1 MKNPVNFKGFFAFA
15 TKRLRCC
22 PGLLKLLIALISL
35 NAGVIYS
42 QVGVHTDFP
51 DASSA
56 MDISASNK
64 GLLIPRVTLSENLDD
79 PSPVSSPAVGL
90 LVFNSGSNQEMGF
103 YYWDGSLWVP
113 LAGGGGGGDGW
124 LLTGNSGTEVGTNF
138 IGTTDGEDLA
148 IYTNATE
155 RMRVVSNG
163 QVVIDSTAAR
173 YSSNLFTVFGNTTQN
188 YAINAFSPFVGVY
201 AVADVY
207 GMMPRVNNSAGT
219 PLYSKNTSPT
229 GYGAWTIGSNQSA
242 GYWSSRSAGL
252 CSRGNDGIQSWGLG
266 ADGIGI
272 TAMGPGVNPAII
284 PGGVGGTFAGAFGI
298 YGRSTNGLSNGTGI
312 IGVGNNLTSSYYLAG
327 GSGGAFT
334 GNDGVFGKSINVNGT
349 GVIGLGN
356 NINSAPIIINNG
368 SGGAFTGLN
377 IGAGGW
383 GAINGLIGWG
393 TNATT
398 GTGITGAGN
407 NLPSPVLPG
416 GGGGAFNGTGIGTAS
431 WAVSATGTGVL
442 GAGNN
447 AVITPLATGSG
458 GAFTGN
464 DGLYGKGIL
473 STGTGVIGAGNNQGP
488 AILPTGSGGAF
499 VGNDGLYSKGSLAN
513 GTGIIS
519 LGSNASVYT
528 VDAVN
533 GSGGSFTGY
542 HGSISFANN
551 VSAGTGVIGA
561 GNNVAYVTLATGGG
575 GAFVGSN
582 NGAYAKASGSAGTGI
597 IGVGNNIAAG
607 TTFASGSGGA
617 FTGTVCGV
625 AGYATQA
632 AGTPYGVYGSYTGGG
647 NFDGV
652 GVYGYSW
659 PSNNYGIGVYG
670 MGRKYGVYFSGGL
683 AGTGT
688 KSFVIDHPL
697 DPENKI
703 LKHFAIESPEV
714 LNMYRGNVVLN
725 TNGEATIQLP
735 DYFTSININF
745 SYDLTP
751 VGKPAPDLFIKNEI
765 NSDGIFTISG
775 GNPNQKISWVV
786 YAERND
792 LYMQQE
798 GTRDVV
804 INKDEREKGKY
815 LMPNL
820 YNQPPEKGIYYVEP
834 NKEILMG
841 SDKDRSVKSD
851 LTILEIEKKSV
862 LPSLELDTIGVR
874 QLQELPEGEFK
885 KIEDE
890 KVPDKVQKK

>member
-1 MKNPVNFKGFFAFA
+1 MKNPVNFKGFFVYV
-15 TKRLRCC
+15 KMHQLCG
-22 PGLLKLLIALISL
+22 PGLLKLIIAFILL
-35 NAGVIYS
+35 NAEVIYA

-56 MDISASNK
+56 MDISATNK
-64 GLLIPRVTLSENLDD
+64 GLLIPRVTLSENLDS

-90 LVFNSGSNQEMGF
+90 LVFNSGSNQEKGF
-103 YYWDGSLWVP
+103 YYWNGSLWMP
-113 LAGGGGGGDGW
+113 LAGGGGSGDGW

-138 IGTTDGEDLA
+138 IGTTDAQDFA
-148 IYTNATE
+148 VYTNATE
-155 RMRVVSNG
+155 RMRVISNG

-173 YSSNLFTVFGNTTQN
+173 NSSSLFSVFGNTSQN
-188 YAINAFSPFVGVY
+188 YAINAYSPFVGVY
-201 AVADVY
+201 ALADVY

-219 PLYSKNTSPT
+219 PLYTKNTSPT

-252 CSRGNDGIQSWGLG
+252 CSRGNDGIQCWGLG
-266 ADGIGI
+266 SGGIGI
-272 TAMGPGVNPAII
+272 VSIAPGLEPAII
-284 PGGVGGTFAGAFGI
+284 PNSGGTFAGAWGI
-298 YGRSTNGLSNGTGI
+298 YARSTNGLSNGTGV
-312 IGVGNNLTSSYYLAG
+312 IGVGNNLTLSYYLAG
-327 GSGGAFT
+327 GGGGAFT
-334 GNDGVFGKSINVNGT
+334 GLDGVFGKSVNVNGT

-356 NINSAPIIINNG
+356 NINSAPIIMNNG
-368 SGGAFTGLN
+368 SGGAFTGSN
-377 IGAGGW
+377 VGAGGW
-383 GAINGLIGWG
+383 GATNGLIGWG
-393 TNATT
+393 TNAAT

-407 NLPSPVLPG
+407 NLQSPTLPA
-416 GGGGAFNGTGIGTAS
+416 GGGGAFSGTGVGSAS
-431 WAVSATGTGVL
+431 WAVSATGTGVM

-447 AVITPLATGSG
+447 AVVTPLATGSG

-464 DGLYGKGIL
+464 DGLYAKGTL
-473 STGTGVIGAGNNQGP
+473 ANGTGVIGAGNNILP

-499 VGNDGLYSKGSLAN
+499 VGNDGLYCKASLSS

-519 LGSNASVYT
+519 LGSNASSYT

-533 GSGGSFTGY
+533 GSGGSFIGY
-542 HGSISFANN
+542 HGLISSANN
-551 VSAGTGVIGA
+551 ANAGTGVIGA
-561 GNNVAYVTLATGGG
+561 GNDVAYLTLATGGG
-575 GAFVGSN
+575 GSFAGTN
-582 NGAYAKASGSAGTGI
+582 NGAFAKATGTAGTGI
-597 IGVGNNIAAG
+597 IGVGNNIAAA
-607 TTFASGSGGA
+607 TTYAGGSGGA

-632 AGTPYGVYGSYTGGG
+632 AGTSFGVYGSYTGGG
-647 NFDGV
+647 AFDGV

-659 PSNNYGIGVYG
+659 PNNNYGIGVYG

-714 LNMYRGNVVLN
+714 LNMYRGNIVLN

-735 DYFTSININF
+735 DYFMSININF
-745 SYDLTP
+745 SYNLTP
-751 VGKPAPDLFIKNEI
+751 VGKPAPGLFIKNEI

-798 GTRDVV
+798 GTRDVE
-804 INKDEREKGKY
+804 INKDERERGKY

-834 NKEILMG
+834 NKEIQTTG
-841 SDKDRSVKSD
+841 DKDRSVKSD
-851 LTILEIEKKSV
+851 LTILELEQKSL
-862 LPSLELDTIGVR
+862 LPGLKLDTLEVR
-874 QLQELPEGEFK
+874 QLQELPAGELK
-885 KIEDE
+885 MVEDE
-890 KVPDKVQKK
+890 FAPDKVPER